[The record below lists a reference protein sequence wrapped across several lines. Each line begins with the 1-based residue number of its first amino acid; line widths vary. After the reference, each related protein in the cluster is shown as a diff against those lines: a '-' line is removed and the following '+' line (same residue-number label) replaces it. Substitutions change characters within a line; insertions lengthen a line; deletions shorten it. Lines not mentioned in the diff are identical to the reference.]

1 MSEVPAVGCVLA
13 TPAWLMSGWG
23 RTVAG
28 VLAAG
33 DGRLAFLTEE
43 GPRFDVPVTE
53 VTDVTWPWHW
63 FGGGVRL
70 HAAGTPYKITFVL
83 PPGAAEPPPSLMG
96 AGITLVTMAA
106 GVEPTHPLA
115 EPLDIRRGRGAA
127 RQWKEVLPGA

>member
-1 MSEVPAVGCVLA
+1 MSEVPPVGCVLA

-23 RTVAG
+23 CTVAG

-43 GPRFDVPVTE
+43 GPRFDVAVTE

-70 HAAGTPYKITFVL
+70 HAAGAPYKITFVL
-83 PPGAAEPPPSLMG
+83 PAGAVEPAPSLVE
-96 AGITLVTMAA
+96 AGISRLTTAA
-106 GVEPTHPLA
+106 GGVPPHPLA
-115 EPLDIRRGRGAA
+115 ASLDVGHGRCAA
-127 RQWKEVLPGA
+127 RLWKEVLPAA